1 MSTFYDNVIALC
13 ARDKVSPSAVAEAC
27 GVSRASVTKWKNGSL
42 PRDTVRRAIADYF
55 GVTVLELETSGA
67 FSAADGLPEKPADA
81 PLEWAQD
88 EVEAGARAARRCQII
103 DRTAGMTLAQLEQVL
118 GLLDVMFPAE
128 G

>member
-13 ARDKVSPSAVAEAC
+13 AREKVSPSAVAEAC
-27 GVSRASVTKWKNGSL
+27 GVSRASVTKWKNGSI

-67 FSAADGLPEKPADA
+67 FSVADDEKPADA

-103 DRTAGMTLAQLEQVL
+103 DRTAGMTLAQLEQII

>member
-1 MSTFYDNVIALC
+1 MSIFYENFIALC
-13 ARDKVSPSAVAEAC
+13 NRDKVSPSVAAEAC
-27 GVSRASVTKWKNGSL
+27 GVSRASVTKWKNGAL

-55 GVTVLELETSGA
+55 NVTVLELETADA
-67 FSAADGLPEKPADA
+67 FCAPEKPADA

>member
-1 MSTFYDNVIALC
+1 MSIFYENFTRLC
-13 ARDKVSPSAVAEAC
+13 ELKGESITKAAEAC
-27 GVSRASVTKWKNGSL
+27 GISRNTVHKWREYGHNPNVATRGM
-42 PRDTVRRAIADYF
+42 VAAHF
-55 GVTVLELETSGA
+55 GVPVDMLSHEGA
-67 FSAADGLPEKPADA
+67 FADGLPEKTADA

-103 DRTAGMTLAQLEQVL
+103 DRTAGMSLAQLEQII